1 MRTPGPLLCLALLA
15 PLPGTAAPPTV
26 PAPAADGVAKAPAPS
41 PAVVRRVSRLIETI
55 RNPAS
60 PDERER
66 AVDGILAVGPRALPL
81 VVAELEHRSRMTW
94 PVMIYLLGALGDPRA
109 IPILEKELTHQ
120 SGVPRQEILY
130 ALALAGKGEEAL
142 VAAMRGGD
150 ALVKFDGQM
159 TAVDY
164 IAGLMGREAIPILE
178 REIPRR
184 AKKSRLAGFSA
195 LGTVCDTEAVPF
207 LLAWSRQPLPSDRRG
222 ALQALAR
229 IGDPRARGPLVQAL
243 GDRDPTVRE
252 TAAEAVG
259 YMRIRRAVPSLV
271 RILRSSR
278 PSPVK
283 TRATWALALIG
294 DEEATTALVE
304 ALGRAN
310 DRERPLLLQ
319 AIGRSRHP
327 AAIPP
332 LLEEALKEKTGL
344 GYLAVD
350 GLRHVH
356 TPRAN
361 DALLMICGGAPDHDI
376 GLQAALELLRRRDP
390 RAVPCTLQRLR
401 DELDT
406 RRGIGPFSEEILR
419 ILPLAAP
426 AGAADSL
433 ERMAREVSAPALRH
447 RIRACAHGIR
457 LVAEYGTDPD
467 PWIRL
472 LEEGTPEEVDLA
484 VERLGDLRDPRAVEP
499 LRRLFGRLEPEQA
512 WRIPRALGEI
522 GSDRATPFLVSLL
535 TDDLYRA
542 PGLLRAREEAARAL
556 ARYSRSPHA
565 ADAILAFYRERH
577 GRSLVPLLAYAHMR
591 GADAI
596 PVLVE
601 EKRLLLRH
609 RGAIQAR
616 RHERVN
622 WTLVMLRGGREL
634 PWEEVRDVDE

>member
-1 MRTPGPLLCLALLA
+1 MRTPGSLLCLALLA
-15 PLPGTAAPPTV
+15 SLPGTAAPPAV
-26 PAPAADGVAKAPAPS
+26 PAPAAGGVAAMPAPS

-60 PDERER
+60 PEERER

-81 VVAELEHRSRMTW
+81 VVSELEHRSRTTW
-94 PVMIYLLGALGDPRA
+94 PVMIYLLGALGGERA
-109 IPILEKELTHQ
+109 IPILEKELGHQ

-130 ALALAGKGEEAL
+130 ALALAGKAKEAL

-184 AKKSRLAGFSA
+184 AKKSRLAGFAA
-195 LGTVCDTEAVPF
+195 LGTVCDTGAVPF
-207 LLAWSRQPLPSDRRG
+207 LLAWSRQSLPSDRRG

-229 IGDPRARGPLVQAL
+229 IGDPRARDRLVQAL

-252 TAAEAVG
+252 TAAEGTG

-271 RILRSSR
+271 RLLRSPR

-283 TRATWALALIG
+283 TRAIWALALIG

-304 ALGRAN
+304 ALEGAN
-310 DRERPLLLQ
+310 ERERPLLLQ

-327 AAIPP
+327 VAIPT
-332 LLEEALKEKTGL
+332 LLEEALKKQSGL

-356 TPRAN
+356 TARAN

-390 RAVPCTLQRLR
+390 RAVPCALQRLR

-433 ERMAREVSAPALRH
+433 ERMAGEVSAPALRH

-512 WRIPRALGEI
+512 WRIPRALGQI

-565 ADAILAFYRERH
+565 AEAILAFYRERH

-622 WTLVMLRGGREL
+622 WALVMLRGGREL

>member
-1 MRTPGPLLCLALLA
+1 MP
-15 PLPGTAAPPTV
+15 APP
-26 PAPAADGVAKAPAPS
+26 

-60 PDERER
+60 PEERER

-81 VVAELEHRSRMTW
+81 VVSELEHRSRTTW
-94 PVMIYLLGALGDPRA
+94 PVMIYLLGALGGERA
-109 IPILEKELTHQ
+109 IPILEKELSHQ
-120 SGVPRQEILY
+120 SGAPRQEILY

-142 VAAMRGGD
+142 VAAMRSGD

-164 IAGLMGREAIPILE
+164 IAGLMGREAIPVLE

-184 AKKSRLAGFSA
+184 ARKSRLAGFAA
-195 LGTVCDTEAVPF
+195 LGTVCDTKAVPF
-207 LLAWSRQPLPSDRRG
+207 LLAWSRQSLPSDRRG

-229 IGDPRARGPLVQAL
+229 IGDPRARERLVQAL

-252 TAAEAVG
+252 TAAEGVG

-271 RILRSSR
+271 RILRSPR

-283 TRATWALALIG
+283 TRAIWSLALVG
-294 DEEATTALVE
+294 NEEATSALLD
-304 ALGRAN
+304 ALERAN
-310 DRERPLLLQ
+310 EAERPLLLQ

-327 AAIPP
+327 AAIPT
-332 LLEEALKEKTGL
+332 LLEEALKGRSRL
-344 GYLAVD
+344 GSLAVD
-350 GLRHVH
+350 GLRHIH
-356 TPRAN
+356 EARAN
-361 DALLMICGGAPDHDI
+361 DALLMVCSGAPDHDLGI
-376 GLQAALELLRRRDP
+376 QAALELLRRRDP
-390 RAVPCTLQRLR
+390 RAVPCALQRLR
-401 DELDT
+401 DELDA

-426 AGAADSL
+426 VGAADSL
-433 ERMAREVSAPALRH
+433 ERMAAEFPAPALQH
-447 RIRACAHGIR
+447 RLRACAHGIR

-512 WRIPRALGEI
+512 WRIPRALGQI

-535 TDDLYRA
+535 SDDLYRA

-622 WTLVMLRGGREL
+622 WVLVMLRGGREL
-634 PWEEVRDVDE
+634 PWEEVRDVNE

>member
-26 PAPAADGVAKAPAPS
+26 PAPAADGAAKAPAPS

-195 LGTVCDTEAVPF
+195 LGTVCDTGAVPF

-271 RILRSSR
+271 RILRSPR

-327 AAIPP
+327 AAIPT